1 MRARS
6 KFAALAQ
13 LKGVPVQAGTPFF
26 NPKKPVQPFE
36 FIEVFHFGTTMHR
49 LKRL

>member
-1 MRARS
+1 MQTPS

-26 NPKKPVQPFE
+26 SPKKPLQPFD
-36 FIEVFHFGTTMHR
+36 FIDVFHFGTTMHR